1 MIVKFAPPGCLATFF
16 NEGAVRSFAGE
27 KLMNDFLREF
37 VRSALALSCEEVQFL
52 FLICGKVNCHE
63 QRLGGLEGAVNPGS
77 GRSALDDVQCE
88 AGERSFLVA

>member
-1 MIVKFAPPGCLATFF
+1 
-16 NEGAVRSFAGE
+16 
-27 KLMNDFLREF
+27 
-37 VRSALALSCEEVQFL
+37 
-52 FLICGKVNCHE
+52 VNCHE